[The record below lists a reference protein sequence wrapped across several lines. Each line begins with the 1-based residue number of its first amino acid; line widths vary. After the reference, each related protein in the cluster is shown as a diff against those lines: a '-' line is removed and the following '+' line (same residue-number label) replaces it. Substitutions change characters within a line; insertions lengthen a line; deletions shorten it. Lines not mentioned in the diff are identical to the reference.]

1 MKGKKSDAKEL
12 KKFAITVSCALGILG
27 GLFLWRKGDLAFLF
41 WAVGV
46 ILLLLGLIK
55 PVLLGPIQR
64 AWMRAALFIGFFMTH
79 LILALMYYLVFTP
92 VGLVMK
98 ALGRDPLRLKFNKN
112 AESYWVKREAAEFF
126 GKERYERMF

>member
-1 MKGKKSDAKEL
+1 
-12 KKFAITVSCALGILG
+12 
-27 GLFLWRKGDLAFLF
+27 
-41 WAVGV
+41 
-46 ILLLLGLIK
+46 
-55 PVLLGPIQR
+55 
-64 AWMRAALFIGFFMTH
+64 MRAALFIGFFMTH

-112 AESYWVKREAAEFF
+112 AESYWVKRKREAAEFF